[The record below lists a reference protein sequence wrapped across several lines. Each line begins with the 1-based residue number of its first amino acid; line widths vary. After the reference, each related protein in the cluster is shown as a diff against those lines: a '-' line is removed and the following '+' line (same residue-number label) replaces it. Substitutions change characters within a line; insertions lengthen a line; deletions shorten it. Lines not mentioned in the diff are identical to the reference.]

1 MKLRSYSVRSGVL
14 ISGFKVPRPPIFTEI
29 PGGMYTHVSTLNMKI
44 HENSDFLPVFMVN
57 GGQNWGLWKYVS
69 SIWRLVPYTSEGKL
83 WNCRPVFGVIVSLVK
98 YFVLKIT
105 CGFRGNYS

>member
-57 GGQNWGLWKYVS
+57 GGQNWGLWKYVM
-69 SIWRLVPYTSEGKL
+69 VKL
-83 WNCRPVFGVIVSLVK
+83 TTFNQTNEMGVT
-98 YFVLKIT
+98 FD
-105 CGFRGNYS
+105 